1 MQTTRTSSSRSDGPR
16 RNEEGSPRY
25 HVAPRGLLG
34 FYALLSIGKKPM
46 SGYDLMREIEEKTE
60 RAWRPGP
67 GSVYPV
73 LRKLARRGYVARLK
87 GSAPGRTEV
96 IYEATPAGLRNI
108 TRVKKAM
115 ALSGNRLRMVS
126 SLFVDLMEP
135 DDLIRFASNSFDL
148 QTDLMRTIESERSG
162 LGTEDRLYVLRQYR
176 LSLERELA
184 HVSRSVEQI
193 EGVARSGGRRRGRAW
208 RSKA

>member
-1 MQTTRTSSSRSDGPR
+1 M
-16 RNEEGSPRY
+16 
-25 HVAPRGLLG
+25 
-34 FYALLSIGKKPM
+34 
-46 SGYDLMREIEEKTE
+46 
-60 RAWRPGP
+60 
-67 GSVYPV
+67 
-73 LRKLARRGYVARLK
+73 
-87 GSAPGRTEV
+87 